1 MSRPKKMTKT
11 ELKKTLEPSIEKLR
25 FIQKIGQETTRL
37 NNVID
42 HLQTDI
48 ANLNHQIIGYKAV
61 ISYLENQLGLKA
73 SQ

>member
-1 MSRPKKMTKT
+1 MGRPKKMTKT

-25 FIQKIGQETTRL
+25 FIQKISQETLRL

-42 HLQTDI
+42 HLQADI

>member
-25 FIQKIGQETTRL
+25 FIQKISQETLRL

-42 HLQTDI
+42 HLQADI